1 MRLMAIIEAATV
13 TGPAKNLI
21 DFCVSARAMRLPLEP
36 RVVTFQRGPGRSN
49 EFADY
54 TRKAGIDLQIVPE
67 QRRFDSGVIPA
78 LESMAEEW
86 KPDILQTHAVKSHFL
101 VARSRLWQRYPWIA
115 FHHGYTQT
123 DLKMRLYNQLDRWSL
138 RKPARLVTV
147 SEAFKRQLMNQ
158 GIEPGRRAIL
168 QNAVNPDWVARVRRA
183 DAASIRRELG
193 LEGRQVILAA
203 GRMSREKAHGDLIAA
218 FHLLRENHPLASV
231 VLVGDG
237 PERAGLEKS
246 AGERILFAGQQGDVS
261 RFFAIA
267 DVMVLPSLTEGS
279 PNVLLEAMACGVPSV
294 ATEVGGVPEIVSNE
308 KEALL
313 VPARAPIQLAA
324 AISRVLR
331 EPELRAGM
339 VVRSLEAIRRS
350 HSLESRSAALMRIYN
365 EAALRFAAGD
375 SGRSV
380 GEPPAA

>member
-158 GIEPGRRAIL
+158 GIEPGRIAIL

-365 EAALRFAAGD
+365 EASLRFAAGD

>member
-158 GIEPGRRAIL
+158 GIEPGRIAIL

-294 ATEVGGVPEIVSNE
+294 ATEVGGIPEIVSNE

-365 EAALRFAAGD
+365 EASLRFAAGD